1 MEEDKNLEQNLDKS
15 NEKLH
20 IADVICWLLFS
31 AGCFEFLSYI
41 IWALSK
47 DTTDKWFTRLAL
59 SMICFGFFGIIHRLR
74 K

>member
-1 MEEDKNLEQNLDKS
+1 MNKEQNSENPQNQQL
-15 NEKLH
+15 N

-59 SMICFGFFGIIHRLR
+59 SMMCFGFFGIIHRLR